1 MGSPWK
7 LSERIERRQMKGE
20 LHDSLESILPEWEEL
35 FRADHEATPFM
46 SPQWA
51 RAWWPAWGG
60 SGRPWI
66 VAVRENGQLVGLAPF
81 MLRRRGPLRV
91 LGRPGSHPSQDV
103 LARPRL
109 RPDVAEAVVAE
120 IDQRRR
126 EWDLLAI
133 SCFPDDS
140 AIERSVRQRRLR
152 LRQRR
157 TATYPRIELPG
168 SFDEYLATLPR
179 KRRSNLR
186 RHLRRLDDGELEVR
200 RVSEPAAI
208 GAAIERWH
216 SLKLSWWEAKED
228 AEIHAGQRGPRFVGF
243 LKDLMPLMIPAGLG
257 EVWEL
262 RHSGQV
268 VGIEI
273 SLLDRRT
280 FYSWEGGHD
289 VAVADLGPGKVA
301 IGEGIRLSIA
311 ARRRYYD
318 MMRGG
323 ESYKYWYGS
332 RDRKSH
338 TLLIANNRVRSRAAL
353 LAVGPFERLRGSSAG
368 DSPDG
373 AAG

>member
-1 MGSPWK
+1 
-7 LSERIERRQMKGE
+7 MKSE
-20 LHDSLESILPEWEEL
+20 LHDSLESVLPEWEEV
-35 FRADHEATPFM
+35 FRSDPEATAFM

-51 RAWWPAWGG
+51 RAWWRTWGA
-60 SGRPWI
+60 SDRPWI
-66 VAVRENGQLVGLAPF
+66 VAVRENRQLVGLAPF

-103 LARPRL
+103 LARPGL
-109 RPDVAEAVVAE
+109 RADVAKAVVAE
-120 IDQRRR
+120 IAQRRK
-126 EWDLLAI
+126 EWDVLAF
-133 SCFPDDS
+133 SCFPGDS
-140 AIERSVRQRRLR
+140 AIGPSLRQRGLR
-152 LRQRR
+152 FRQRR

-186 RHLRRLDDGELEVR
+186 RHLRRLEDGELEVR

-208 GAAIERWH
+208 GAAIDRWH
-216 SLKLSWWEAKED
+216 SLKLSWWEAKEG

-243 LKDLMPLMIPAGLG
+243 LKDLMPLMVPAGLG

-262 RHSGQV
+262 RHSAKV
-268 VGIEI
+268 VGVEI

-311 ARRRYYD
+311 AGRRYYD

-332 RDRKSH
+332 RDRMSH
-338 TLLIANNRVRSRAAL
+338 TLLVANNRLASRAAL
-353 LAVGPFERLRGSSAG
+353 LAISPFERLRGSSGGA
-368 DSPDG
+368 STDG